1 MKKRKIVLGESSEI
15 IAGGFARILENSAIF
30 EVVATVEKFERI
42 EEKLILQKPEIL
54 VLNPSLPGIVR
65 VDSITSAFPD
75 FPNLTIVA
83 LVHNYVEQSALKRFH
98 GIIEI
103 NDSRQSIENKLKEA
117 LSGREQ
123 EDEEEMNDYELSERE
138 TEVLVSVAKGLQN
151 KEIAD
156 KLSISVHTVISHRK
170 NIVAK
175 TGIKSVAGLTVYAL
189 LHNLIT
195 ESDIIS

>member
-54 VLNPSLPGIVR
+54 VLNPSLPGIAR

-123 EDEEEMNDYELSERE
+123 EDEEENDYELSERE

>member
-123 EDEEEMNDYELSERE
+123 EDEEENDYELSERE